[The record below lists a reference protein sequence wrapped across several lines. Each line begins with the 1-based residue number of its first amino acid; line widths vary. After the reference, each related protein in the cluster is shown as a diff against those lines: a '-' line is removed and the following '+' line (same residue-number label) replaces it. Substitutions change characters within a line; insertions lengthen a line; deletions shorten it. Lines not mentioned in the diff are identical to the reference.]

1 MSNIEQEYRSRMDA
15 LEGKERVARA
25 QVMLQWTREMLARQ
39 VVLEQGALSDEQLK
53 WEVAARL
60 YGADDPVQQAIAR
73 RLTDVSG

>member
-1 MSNIEQEYRSRMDA
+1 MSNIEQEYRSRLDA

-25 QVMLQWTREMLARQ
+25 QVRLHWTREMLARQ
-39 VVLEQGALSDEQLK
+39 VVLEQGVLSDEQLK

-60 YGADDPVQQAIAR
+60 YGADDPVQLVIAK